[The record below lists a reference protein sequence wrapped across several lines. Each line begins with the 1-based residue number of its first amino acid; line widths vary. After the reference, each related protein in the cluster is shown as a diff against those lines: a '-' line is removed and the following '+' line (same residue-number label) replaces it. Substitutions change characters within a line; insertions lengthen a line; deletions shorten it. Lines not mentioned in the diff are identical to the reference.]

1 MVGLELPSL
10 AGMAKPHALALLL
23 ALRLARASAAPQ
35 CPGSLE
41 LPGYGDVHII
51 PTGWAD
57 DKAPM
62 PNITGRD
69 IMAPMDSRAYFGDAC
84 NAGVYSNEDYL
95 ALNLLGKTMKYSANV
110 HGAGCGCNAAMYL
123 VSMRQNTEKSTCGD
137 YYCDANS
144 VCGIPCAEIDIQEAN
159 MYAWHSTLHSSTD
172 RSGIGSG
179 SGGGG
184 NGWSGPR
191 DWDLQDYGPGGR
203 CIDTTEA
210 FDVAV
215 SFPED
220 SEGKAWG
227 MEVELT
233 QSWKECS
240 LKSTVSGYKDMP
252 QLNDALSL
260 GMTPVFSYWSNK
272 DMLWM
277 DGKGS
282 DGSGPCAVDEPK
294 ACAEAV
300 KFSNFRVFR
309 MDDED
314 PGASQTKPSTT
325 QSVTPPAMPQKR
337 PTPAWMTDEDP
348 GSSQTMPSTT
358 QSVTPPA
365 MPQKPTPAWMTD
377 EEKASVAK
385 AGEKAKQWEMSTQAP
400 QIGVQTT
407 RAPSIKELVLKIKEE
422 EEVPDG
428 LPLDKGAELS
438 IVINGKTYAA
448 SILEMNQVPGASR
461 QFLAQPQPQPQLRAW
476 SPALWVI
483 LAVCA
488 CVCGIGGF
496 AYLNIPAKA
505 GAWQTPPS
513 PISPPTRNARS
524 LSRAHTREHSSDA
537 FIYQQ
542 CSSASGAWTAP

>member
-337 PTPAWMTDEDP
+337 PTPAWMTEDE
-348 GSSQTMPSTT
+348 M
-358 QSVTPPA
+358 A
-365 MPQKPTPAWMTD
+365 A
-377 EEKASVAK
+377 VAK
-385 AGEKAKQWEMSTQAP
+385 AGDKAKQWDMSTHAP

-407 RAPSIKELVLKIKEE
+407 RAPSIKELVLKIKEV
-422 EEVPDG
+422 EVPDG

-438 IVINGKTYAA
+438 IVIEGKTYAA
-448 SILEMNQVPGASR
+448 SILEMDQEPGASK
-461 QFLAQPQPQPQLRAW
+461 QFLAQPQPQLRAW

-488 CVCGIGGF
+488 CLCGIGGYG
-496 AYLNIPAKA
+496 YLKIPAMA
-505 GAWQTPPS
+505 GAWQIPPS
-513 PISPPTRNARS
+513 PMSPQTRRCS
-524 LSRAHTREHSSDA
+524 LDGVLRAPSSGALIDQ
-537 FIYQQ
+537 QQ
-542 CSSASGAWTAP
+542 CSSPSGAWTAP